1 MLNHLADDLDDE
13 KTAKGVRFTPQ
24 QDGSGLDC
32 AQGAAELGGKLASLC
47 QGWQEPGEP
56 DAALAKTVANAC
68 EDKPF
73 YGKPALVKRRQ
84 PAKPQRRLAPNP
96 FPFGGPF

>member
-1 MLNHLADDLDDE
+1 
-13 KTAKGVRFTPQ
+13 VRFTPQ
-24 QDGSGLDC
+24 QDGTGLYC
-32 AQGAAELGGKLASLC
+32 AAGAAELGGKLAALC

-56 DAALAKTVANAC
+56 DKALAKKIADAC

-73 YGKPALVKRRQ
+73 YGKPAVVKRRVPQ
-84 PAKPQRRLAPNP
+84 QRQRRVAPQP